1 MSGAKDY
8 LTDSSPTWLQPV
20 SYDQHGFRR
29 FANQL
34 DICLAELER
43 QFASRHNAPM
53 VREDIVE
60 PKATLGETQLPS
72 A

>member
-20 SYDQHGFRR
+20 SYDQGGFRR
-29 FANQL
+29 YAHQL
-34 DICLAELER
+34 DLCLAELE
-43 QFASRHNAPM
+43 QEFASRHRSPV
-53 VREDIVE
+53 VRQDVVE
-60 PKATLGETQLPS
+60 PVVKKGESQLPS